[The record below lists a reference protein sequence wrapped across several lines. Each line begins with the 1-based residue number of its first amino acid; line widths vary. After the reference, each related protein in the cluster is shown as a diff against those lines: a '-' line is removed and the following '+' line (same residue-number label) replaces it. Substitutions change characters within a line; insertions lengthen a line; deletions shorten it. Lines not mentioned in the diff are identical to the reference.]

1 MIFLGWFF
9 NIFGLFFKTFLIII
23 LTISQ
28 PTVPPCRLSWLK
40 GDTDAS
46 FFGEWQKLYKN
57 SKHRSNENKAEP
69 AKQNKYF
76 SAEQLWEV

>member
-1 MIFLGWFF
+1 MSV
-9 NIFGLFFKTFLIII
+9 TFLKWLQIGQ
-23 LTISQ
+23 LT
-28 PTVPPCRLSWLK
+28 CYKLK

-69 AKQNKYF
+69 AKQNEYF
-76 SAEQLWEV
+76 SAEQLGEV